1 MRRDSNT
8 IYSKSG
14 LVGHTSSS
22 RATWDGFV
30 RPTIVLSIQRMTYD
44 SLVTN
49 HELILE
55 LIFSVDQIKWMDT
68 KEQQEFVS
76 RLYNEEDSKLTAEF
90 EKEPGYIN

>member
-1 MRRDSNT
+1 
-8 IYSKSG
+8 
-14 LVGHTSSS
+14 
-22 RATWDGFV
+22 
-30 RPTIVLSIQRMTYD
+30 MTYD

>member
-1 MRRDSNT
+1 M
-8 IYSKSG
+8 
-14 LVGHTSSS
+14 
-22 RATWDGFV
+22 ATWDGFV
-30 RPTIVLSIQRMTYD
+30 RPIIVLSIQRMTHD